1 MNKLN
6 FKMATRGIKNNKFL
20 YFPYILASSFML
32 FIFNLL
38 IDFKSEKFILETR
51 GSEIIKTLLGMG
63 SWIVAIFSLI
73 FLVYMAKTI
82 VKNRYKELGLLYGL
96 GMDKK
101 SLRKIL
107 IIENL
112 IIGISTLIIGSFL
125 TILLGPLFINLLA
138 KILKIQTEI
147 KLSVNFS
154 KLVLGL
160 IIFAIIFIL
169 ITLISLNSI
178 RKTNP
183 IELSKLSQKGEKE
196 PKANVIS
203 MILAIILIGYGYY
216 TALSIDGGIFQ
227 ALPKF
232 LPASIAVIIGT
243 YFFFRSLVIWILKL
257 FRKNKKIY
265 YKGTNMTFIG
275 ELIKRSKES
284 AMALSSI
291 TIISSLFLLS
301 FVVMSA
307 MFVGKNDL
315 LDRIAPSDFLIQYQ
329 ENDKN
334 SEKYTKNFLEKNI
347 DKEKIKNIGEFKRK
361 GLVVSEK
368 SSGNFSIIEDQDL
381 RKTIMDEKT
390 KVISITDIKSFNMA
404 NKTNISLNKNEAII
418 FDSKAKKYEKVS
430 IENQNLKVKENIKNT
445 SYVLMDSTTS
455 LFHNILVVVD
465 DLDEFSEKI
474 FTGKSSETLSGGS
487 GIYFD
492 LKEKNQKNIDEIG
505 NILNKN
511 LANKKEFEDKIF
523 VKNSIENRMEF
534 DKIHTGAYIVVV
546 ILSIVFLISTIV
558 VIYYKQAAEGLEDGR
573 NIKILQKVG
582 MSKKEIKKSVKKQ
595 NYFTFFG
602 PLIISIIHILIASK
616 LAFGMIQMFAMLELR
631 KFIEIEAICIII
643 FSLIYIMIFRIT
655 LPIYFEMGKLNKE

>member
-6 FKMATRGIKNNKFL
+6 FKMAKRGILNNKFL
-20 YFPYILASSFML
+20 YFPYIFASSFML

-38 IDFKSEKFILETR
+38 IDLKSEKFILESR
-51 GSEIIKTLLGMG
+51 GSAIIESLLEMG

-112 IIGISTLIIGSFL
+112 ILGILVLIIGTFF
-125 TILLGPLFINLLA
+125 TILLGHLFINLVA

-160 IIFAIIFIL
+160 MIFAIIFIL

-183 IELSKLSQKGEKE
+183 IELSKLSQKGESE
-196 PKANVIS
+196 PKANIIS

-227 ALPKF
+227 ALPRF

-257 FRKNKKIY
+257 LRKNKKIY

-329 ENDKN
+329 ENDRN

-347 DKEKIKNIGEFKRK
+347 GKEKIKNLGEFRRK
-361 GLVVSEK
+361 GLVVSEQSPGK
-368 SSGNFSIIEDQDL
+368 FSILEDDDL

-390 KVISITDIKSFNMA
+390 KIISITDIKSFNKA
-404 NKTNISLNKNEAII
+404 NKTNISLKKDEAIV
-418 FDSKAKKYEKVS
+418 FDSKAKKYGKIS
-430 IENQNLKVKENIKNT
+430 IENQNLKVKENAKNI
-445 SYVLMDSTTS
+445 SYVLMDPTTS
-455 LFHNILVVVD
+455 LFHNILIVVD
-465 DLDEFSEKI
+465 DLDEFSKKISDGENNKI
-474 FTGKSSETLSGGS
+474 FPSVS

-492 LKEKNQKNIDEIG
+492 LKEKNQKNIDEME
-505 NILNKN
+505 NTLNKN
-511 LANKKEFEDKIF
+511 ITDKNRIF

-546 ILSIVFLISTIV
+546 ILAIVFLISTIV

-616 LAFGMIQMFAMLELR
+616 LAFGMLQLFAMLELR
-631 KFIEIEAICIII
+631 RFIEIEAICIII

>member
-38 IDFKSEKFILETR
+38 IDLKSEKFILESR
-51 GSEIIKTLLGMG
+51 GSEIIKSLLEMG

-107 IIENL
+107 LIENL
-112 IIGISTLIIGSFL
+112 IIGISTFIIGSFF
-125 TILLGPLFINLLA
+125 TILLGPLFINLVA

-160 IIFAIIFIL
+160 MVFSVIFIL

-183 IELSKLSQKGEKE
+183 IKLSKLSQKGEKE

-257 FRKNKKIY
+257 LRKNKKIY

-347 DKEKIKNIGEFKRK
+347 DKGKIKNLGEFKRK

-381 RKTIMDEKT
+381 RKTIMDGKT
-390 KVISITDIKSFNMA
+390 KIISLTDIKSFNMA

-474 FTGKSSETLSGGS
+474 FTGKSSETISGGS

-616 LAFGMIQMFAMLELR
+616 LAFGMLQLFAMLELR
-631 KFIEIEAICIII
+631 RFIEIEAICIII

>member
-6 FKMATRGIKNNKFL
+6 FKMAKRGIQNNKFL

-38 IDFKSEKFILETR
+38 IDLKSEKFILESR
-51 GSEIIKTLLGMG
+51 GSEIIKSLLEMG

-112 IIGISTLIIGSFL
+112 ILGISTLIIGSFL
-125 TILLGPLFINLLA
+125 VILLGPLFINLVA

-154 KLVLGL
+154 KLILGL

-183 IELSKLSQKGEKE
+183 IELSKLSQKGESE
-196 PKANVIS
+196 PKANLIS

-216 TALSIDGGIFQ
+216 TALSINGGIFQ

-329 ENDKN
+329 ENDKE
-334 SEKYTKNFLEKNI
+334 SEKYGKNLLEKNI
-347 DKEKIKNIGEFKRK
+347 DKEKIKNLGEFRRK

-368 SSGNFSIIEDQDL
+368 SPGKFSIIEDDDL
-381 RKTIMDEKT
+381 RKTIMDDKT
-390 KVISITDIKSFNMA
+390 KIISLTDIKSFNMA
-404 NKTNISLNKNEAII
+404 NKTNISLKKDEAIV
-418 FDSKAKKYEKVS
+418 FDSKAKKYGKIS
-430 IENQNLKVKENIKNT
+430 LENQNLKVKENVKNT
-445 SYVLMDSTTS
+445 SYVLMDPTTS
-455 LFHNILVVVD
+455 LFHNLILVVD
-465 DLDEFSEKI
+465 DMDEFSKKI
-474 FTGKSSETLSGGS
+474 SDGKNTKTFPSVS

-492 LKEKNQKNIDEIG
+492 LKDKSQKNIDNMDKKLNENISD
-505 NILNKN
+505 NIL
-511 LANKKEFEDKIF
+511 

-534 DKIHTGAYIVVV
+534 DKIHTGAYIVVT
-546 ILSIVFLISTIV
+546 ILALVFLISTIV

-582 MSKKEIKKSVKKQ
+582 MSKKEIKNSVKKQ

-616 LAFGMIQMFAMLELR
+616 LAFGMLQLFAMLELR

>member
-38 IDFKSEKFILETR
+38 VDLKSEKFILETR
-51 GSEIIKTLLGMG
+51 GSEIIKTLLEMG

-101 SLRKIL
+101 SLRRIL

-112 IIGISTLIIGSFL
+112 ILGILILIIGTFF
-125 TILLGPLFINLLA
+125 TILLGPLFINFVA
-138 KILKIQTEI
+138 RILKIQTQI

-154 KLVLGL
+154 KLALGL

-183 IELSKLSQKGEKE
+183 IELSKLSQKGESE

-257 FRKNKKIY
+257 LRKNKKIY
-265 YKGTNMTFIG
+265 YKSTNMTFIG

-291 TIISSLFLLS
+291 TIISSLFLIS

-329 ENDKN
+329 ENDKE

-347 DKEKIKNIGEFKRK
+347 DKEKIENFGEFKRK

-368 SSGNFSIIEDQDL
+368 SPGKFSILEDDDL

-390 KVISITDIKSFNMA
+390 KIISLTDIKSFNMA
-404 NKTNISLNKNEAII
+404 NKTNITLNKNEAIV
-418 FDSKAKKYEKVS
+418 FDSKAKKYGKIS
-430 IENQNLKVKENIKNT
+430 IENQNLKVKENAKNI
-445 SYVLMDSTTS
+445 SYVLMDPTTS
-455 LFHNILVVVD
+455 LFHNIVLVVD
-465 DLDEFSEKI
+465 DLDEFSKKI
-474 FTGKSSETLSGGS
+474 SDGKNIKTFPSVS

-492 LKEKNQKNIDEIG
+492 LKDKSQKNIDYMD
-505 NILNKN
+505 KN
-511 LANKKEFEDKIF
+511 LNENISDKDKILI
-523 VKNSIENRMEF
+523 KNSIENRMEF

-546 ILSIVFLISTIV
+546 ILALVFLISTII

-582 MSKKEIKKSVKKQ
+582 MSKKEIKNSVKKQ

>member
-38 IDFKSEKFILETR
+38 IDLKSEKFILETR
-51 GSEIIKTLLGMG
+51 GSEIIKTLLEMG

-112 IIGISTLIIGSFL
+112 ILGILILIIGTFF
-125 TILLGPLFINLLA
+125 TILLGPLFINLVA
-138 KILKIQTEI
+138 RILKIQTQI

-154 KLVLGL
+154 KLILGL

-183 IELSKLSQKGEKE
+183 IELSKLSQKGESE

-257 FRKNKKIY
+257 LRKNKKIY
-265 YKGTNMTFIG
+265 YKSTNMTFIG

-291 TIISSLFLLS
+291 TIISSLFLIS

-315 LDRIAPSDFLIQYQ
+315 LDRIAPNDFLIQYGK
-329 ENDKN
+329 NDKE

-347 DKEKIKNIGEFKRK
+347 GKEKIKNLGEFKRK

-368 SSGNFSIIEDQDL
+368 SAGKFSILKDDDL

-390 KVISITDIKSFNMA
+390 KIISLTDIKSFNLA
-404 NKTNISLNKNEAII
+404 NKTNISLKKDEAIV
-418 FDSKAKKYEKVS
+418 FDSKAKKYDKIY
-430 IENQNLKVKENIKNT
+430 IENQNLKVKENVKNT
-445 SYVLMDSTTS
+445 SYVLMDPTTS
-455 LFHNILVVVD
+455 LFHNIVLVVY
-465 DLDEFSEKI
+465 DLDEFSKKI
-474 FTGKSSETLSGGS
+474 SDGKNIKTFPSVS

-492 LKEKNQKNIDEIG
+492 LKDKSQKNIDYMD
-505 NILNKN
+505 KN
-511 LANKKEFEDKIF
+511 LNENISDKDKILI
-523 VKNSIENRMEF
+523 KNSIENRMEF
-534 DKIHTGAYIVVV
+534 NKIHTGAYIVVV
-546 ILSIVFLISTIV
+546 ILSIVFLISTII

-616 LAFGMIQMFAMLELR
+616 LAFGMIQMFAMLDLR

>member
-6 FKMATRGIKNNKFL
+6 FKMAKRGIQNNKFL

-38 IDFKSEKFILETR
+38 IDLKSEKFILESR
-51 GSEIIKTLLGMG
+51 GSAIIESLLEMG

-112 IIGISTLIIGSFL
+112 ILGILILIIGTFF
-125 TILLGPLFINLLA
+125 TILLGPLFINLVA
-138 KILKIQTEI
+138 KILKIQIEI

-154 KLVLGL
+154 KLILGL
-160 IIFAIIFIL
+160 LVFAIIFIL

-183 IELSKLSQKGEKE
+183 IELSKLSQKGEGE

-329 ENDKN
+329 ENEENIDKN
-334 SEKYTKNFLEKNI
+334 TKKSLEKNI
-347 DKEKIKNIGEFKRK
+347 DNQKIKNIGEFRRK

-368 SSGNFSIIEDQDL
+368 SPGKFSILEDDDL
-381 RKTIMDEKT
+381 RKTIIDDKT
-390 KVISITDIKSFNMA
+390 KIISLTDIKSFNKA
-404 NKTNISLNKNEAII
+404 NKTNISLKKDEAIV
-418 FDSKAKKYEKVS
+418 FDSKAKK
-430 IENQNLKVKENIKNT
+430 IRKNFFRKSKFESKRKCKKYLLCPNG
-445 SYVLMDSTTS
+445 SYNKS
-455 LFHNILVVVD
+455 
-465 DLDEFSEKI
+465 FSQY
-474 FTGKSSETLSGGS
+474 SCSC
-487 GIYFD
+487 
-492 LKEKNQKNIDEIG
+492 
-505 NILNKN
+505 
-511 LANKKEFEDKIF
+511 
-523 VKNSIENRMEF
+523 R
-534 DKIHTGAYIVVV
+534 
-546 ILSIVFLISTIV
+546 
-558 VIYYKQAAEGLEDGR
+558 
-573 NIKILQKVG
+573 
-582 MSKKEIKKSVKKQ
+582 
-595 NYFTFFG
+595 
-602 PLIISIIHILIASK
+602 
-616 LAFGMIQMFAMLELR
+616 
-631 KFIEIEAICIII
+631 
-643 FSLIYIMIFRIT
+643 
-655 LPIYFEMGKLNKE
+655 

>member
-38 IDFKSEKFILETR
+38 IDLKSEKFILDSR
-51 GSEIIKTLLGMG
+51 GGEIIKRLLEMG

-112 IIGISTLIIGSFL
+112 ILAISTLIIGSFL
-125 TILLGPLFINLLA
+125 VILLGPLFINLVA
-138 KILKIQTEI
+138 RILKIQTGI

-154 KLVLGL
+154 KLALGL
-160 IIFAIIFIL
+160 IIFAIIFVL

-203 MILAIILIGYGYY
+203 MILAIISIGYGYY

-243 YFFFRSLVIWILKL
+243 YFFFRSLVIWILKAL
-257 FRKNKKIY
+257 RKNKKIY

-307 MFVGKNDL
+307 MFIGKNDL

-329 ENDKN
+329 VNNKE

-347 DKEKIKNIGEFKRK
+347 VEEKIKNLGEFKRK

-368 SSGNFSIIEDQDL
+368 SPGKFSILEDDDL
-381 RKTIMDEKT
+381 RKTIMDDKT
-390 KVISITDIKSFNMA
+390 KIISITDIKSFNMA
-404 NKTNISLNKNEAII
+404 NKTNFSLKKDEAIV
-418 FDSKAKKYEKVS
+418 FDSKAKKYDEIS
-430 IENQNLKVKENIKNT
+430 IENQNLKVKENAKNI
-445 SYVLMDSTTS
+445 SYVLMDPTTS

-465 DLDEFSEKI
+465 DMDEFSKKISDGKNNKI
-474 FTGKSSETLSGGS
+474 FPSVS

-492 LKEKNQKNIDEIG
+492 LKEKNQKNIDEMA
-505 NILNKN
+505 NTLNKN
-511 LANKKEFEDKIF
+511 ISDTDKIL

-534 DKIHTGAYIVVV
+534 DKIHTGAYIVVL
-546 ILSIVFLISTIV
+546 ILALVFLISTII

-582 MSKKEIKKSVKKQ
+582 MSNKEIKKSVKKQ

-616 LAFGMIQMFAMLELR
+616 LAFGMIQLFAMLELR
-631 KFIEIEAICIII
+631 RFIEIEAICIII

>member
-38 IDFKSEKFILETR
+38 VDLKSEKFILETG
-51 GSEIIKTLLGMG
+51 GSEIIKSLLQVG

-112 IIGISTLIIGSFL
+112 ILGILILIIGSFL
-125 TILLGPLFINLLA
+125 VILLGPLFINLVA

-154 KLVLGL
+154 KLILGL

-183 IELSKLSQKGEKE
+183 IELSKLSQKGESE

-216 TALSIDGGIFQ
+216 TGLSINGGIFQ
-227 ALPKF
+227 ALSKF
-232 LPASIAVIIGT
+232 LPASLSVIIGT

-291 TIISSLFLLS
+291 TIISSLFLIS

-329 ENDKN
+329 ENDKE

-347 DKEKIKNIGEFKRK
+347 DKEKIENFGEFKRK

-368 SSGNFSIIEDQDL
+368 SYGKFSTIEDNDL
-381 RKTIMDEKT
+381 KKSIMDEKT
-390 KVISITDIKSFNMA
+390 KIISLIDIKSFNMA
-404 NKTNISLNKNEAII
+404 NKTNISLKKDEAIV
-418 FDSKAKKYEKVS
+418 FDSKAKKYGKIS
-430 IENQNLKVKENIKNT
+430 IENQNLKVKENVKNT
-445 SYVLMDSTTS
+445 SYVLMDPTTS

-465 DLDEFSEKI
+465 DFDEFSKKI
-474 FTGKSSETLSGGS
+474 SDGKNTKTFPSVS

-492 LKEKNQKNIDEIG
+492 LKDKSQKNIDNMDKKLNENISD
-505 NILNKN
+505 NIL
-511 LANKKEFEDKIF
+511 

-534 DKIHTGAYIVVV
+534 DKIHTGAYIVVT
-546 ILSIVFLISTIV
+546 ILALVFLISTIV
-558 VIYYKQAAEGLEDGR
+558 VIYYKQAAEGPEDGR

-582 MSKKEIKKSVKKQ
+582 MSKKEIKNSVKKQ

-616 LAFGMIQMFAMLELR
+616 LAFGMIQLFAMLELR
-631 KFIEIEAICIII
+631 KFVEIEAICIII

>member
-38 IDFKSEKFILETR
+38 IDLKSEKFILDSR
-51 GSEIIKTLLGMG
+51 GSEIIKTLLEMG

-112 IIGISTLIIGSFL
+112 ILGILVLIIGTFF
-125 TILLGPLFINLLA
+125 TILLGPLFINLVA
-138 KILKIQTEI
+138 KILKIQTGI

-154 KLVLGL
+154 KLALGL
-160 IIFAIIFIL
+160 MIFAIIFIL

-183 IELSKLSQKGEKE
+183 IELSKLSQKGESE
-196 PKANVIS
+196 PKANIIS

-227 ALPKF
+227 ALPRF

-329 ENDKN
+329 ENDKE
-334 SEKYTKNFLEKNI
+334 SGKYTKNLLEKNI
-347 DKEKIKNIGEFKRK
+347 GKEKIKNLGEFKRK

-368 SSGNFSIIEDQDL
+368 SPGKFSILEDDDL
-381 RKTIMDEKT
+381 RKTIMDDKT
-390 KVISITDIKSFNMA
+390 KIISITDIKSFNMA
-404 NKTNISLNKNEAII
+404 NKTNISLKKDEAIV
-418 FDSKAKKYEKVS
+418 FDSKAKKYGKIS
-430 IENQNLKVKENIKNT
+430 LENQNLKVKENVKNT
-445 SYVLMDSTTS
+445 SYVLMDPTTS

-465 DLDEFSEKI
+465 DLDEFSKKISDGKNNKI
-474 FTGKSSETLSGGS
+474 FPSVSGT
-487 GIYFD
+487 YFD

-534 DKIHTGAYIVVV
+534 DKIHTGAYIVVL
-546 ILSIVFLISTIV
+546 ILALVFLISTII

-582 MSKKEIKKSVKKQ
+582 MSNKEIKKSVEKQ

>member
-38 IDFKSEKFILETR
+38 VDLKSEKFILETR
-51 GSEIIKTLLGMG
+51 GSEIIKTLLEMG

-82 VKNRYKELGLLYGL
+82 VKNRYKELGLFYGL

-112 IIGISTLIIGSFL
+112 ILGILILIIGTFF
-125 TILLGPLFINLLA
+125 TILLGPLFINLVA
-138 KILKIQTEI
+138 RILKIQTGI

-154 KLVLGL
+154 KLALGL
-160 IIFAIIFIL
+160 MIFGIIFIL

-183 IELSKLSQKGEKE
+183 IELSKLSQKGESE

-307 MFVGKNDL
+307 MFIGKNDL
-315 LDRIAPSDFLIQYQ
+315 LDRIAPSDFLIQYE
-329 ENDKN
+329 ENDKKI
-334 SEKYTKNFLEKNI
+334 EKYTKNLLEKNI
-347 DKEKIKNIGEFKRK
+347 GKEKIKNLGEFKRK

-368 SSGNFSIIEDQDL
+368 SPGKFSILEDDDL
-381 RKTIMDEKT
+381 RKTIMDDKT
-390 KVISITDIKSFNMA
+390 KIISITDIKSFNMA
-404 NKTNISLNKNEAII
+404 NKTNISLKKDEAIV
-418 FDSKAKKYEKVS
+418 FDSKAKKYDKVS
-430 IENQNLKVKENIKNT
+430 IENQNLKVKENVKNT
-445 SYVLMDSTTS
+445 SYVLMDPTTS
-455 LFHNILVVVD
+455 LFHNIILVVD
-465 DLDEFSEKI
+465 DFDEFSKKI
-474 FTGKSSETLSGGS
+474 SDGENIKTFPSVS

-546 ILSIVFLISTIV
+546 ILALVFLISTII

-582 MSKKEIKKSVKKQ
+582 MSNKEIKKSVEKQ